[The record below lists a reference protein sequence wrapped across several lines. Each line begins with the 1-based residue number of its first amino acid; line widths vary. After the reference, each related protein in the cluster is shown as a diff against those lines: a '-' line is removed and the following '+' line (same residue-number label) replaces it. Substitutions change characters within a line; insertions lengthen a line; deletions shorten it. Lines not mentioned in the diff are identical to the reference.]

1 MNPGPGTQDKLA
13 STGIVY
19 HGDTG
24 RKTRKYTLDT
34 ELFFDAR
41 ATAEDYQVS
50 GFFKHEEAFTWT
62 CGDNAEML
70 FELPEEP
77 GDLEMVLR
85 YETFNGLQ
93 SVGVWVNEKLVD
105 IYYAEGDMEQIV
117 TIPKGTVT
125 GTKLQI
131 RLELPDAR
139 SPYEVGQSND
149 KRQLALAMKS
159 LVIREATIE

>member
-1 MNPGPGTQDKLA
+1 M
-13 STGIVY
+13 
-19 HGDTG
+19 
-24 RKTRKYTLDT
+24 
-34 ELFFDAR
+34 
-41 ATAEDYQVS
+41 
-50 GFFKHEEAFTWT
+50 
-62 CGDNAEML
+62 
-70 FELPEEP
+70 
-77 GDLEMVLR
+77 
-85 YETFNGLQ
+85 
-93 SVGVWVNEKLVD
+93 D
-105 IYYAEGDMEQIV
+105 IYYAEGEMEQIV